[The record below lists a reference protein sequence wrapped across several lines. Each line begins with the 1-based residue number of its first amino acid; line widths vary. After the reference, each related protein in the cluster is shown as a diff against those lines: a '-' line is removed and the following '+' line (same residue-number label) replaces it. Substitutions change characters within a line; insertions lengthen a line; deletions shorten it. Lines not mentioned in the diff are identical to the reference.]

1 MSTGLW
7 ACNFAN
13 PYSTQNSD
21 KYHDEAILGVEW
33 EREINRRVESLAK
46 KRGYSMAQIA
56 LAWVL
61 HKDWVCA
68 PIIGATTLE
77 KMDQSIAALEI
88 KLDAEE
94 VAYLDEPYQA

>member
-1 MSTGLW
+1 MTHS
-7 ACNFAN
+7 
-13 PYSTQNSD
+13 QNSD

-33 EREINRRVESLAK
+33 EREINRRVETLAK

-94 VAYLDEPYQA
+94 VAYLDEPYKA